1 MDRRQQGHELFI
13 ATTSSQQYLL
23 EYFNVVS
30 ELRDGSDVTLKIR
43 RRESRNGLGWMG
55 PPRSSRSNHQT
66 DPSSAGGR
74 KHTEHLLHG
83 SAA

>member
-30 ELRDGSDVTLKIR
+30 ELRDGSDVTLKI
-43 RRESRNGLGWMG
+43 
-55 PPRSSRSNHQT
+55 
-66 DPSSAGGR
+66 
-74 KHTEHLLHG
+74 
-83 SAA
+83 